1 MTNENAP
8 SITNHLNQIQNSIT
22 RDLLQEDTTNEV
34 RVSREKVKNTELQG
48 ALLKMEQREIER
60 H

>member
-22 RDLLQEDTTNEV
+22 RDLLLEDTTNEV
-34 RVSREKVKNTELQG
+34 RISKEKVKNTELQG